1 MATVKHKRCPGNWR
15 EASGGYALS
24 GRASRRAEV
33 RDLPARILLLD
44 ITRIMP
50 LPDTMFCAQQINIPP
65 ELPDILKQFTKAAI
79 RTQPHDVLQW
89 SAGYFSA
96 LSKGEPLPVKDRIEM
111 PVATQ
116 KTDTGLTPGLL
127 KVLHKQLSPKGRV
140 SVIELEKKWKHLC
153 LPVEQLRALLQLDNF
168 GEEVEWLKV
177 LALGCSI
184 LGGSLMTSVKY
195 ACEILTTDPEGGP
208 ARIPFDTF
216 SFIYTYLASID
227 DEMPD
232 YTVEAFL
239 NTLKG
244 QVELK
249 GDLVGISDFFIPSKK
264 V

>member
-15 EASGGYALS
+15 
-24 GRASRRAEV
+24 GRAAVTRCPSERAAARRTSQ
-33 RDLPARILLLD
+33 LNSFRILLLD
-44 ITRIMP
+44 LTRIMP

-140 SVIELEKKWKHLC
+140 SMIELEKKWKHLC

-184 LGGSLMTSVKY
+184 LGGRSTEWHGAAQKLSDPGLLDLFCHALTWPVRELQSV
-195 ACEILTTDPEGGP
+195 
-208 ARIPFDTF
+208 
-216 SFIYTYLASID
+216 
-227 DEMPD
+227 
-232 YTVEAFL
+232 
-239 NTLKG
+239 
-244 QVELK
+244 
-249 GDLVGISDFFIPSKK
+249 
-264 V
+264 

>member
-1 MATVKHKRCPGNWR
+1 
-15 EASGGYALS
+15 
-24 GRASRRAEV
+24 
-33 RDLPARILLLD
+33 
-44 ITRIMP
+44 MP
-50 LPDTMFCAQQINIPP
+50 LLDTMFCAQQINIPP

-127 KVLHKQLSPKGRV
+127 KVLHKQLSPKGHV
-140 SVIELEKKWKHLC
+140 SVIEIEKKWKHLC

-184 LGGSLMTSVKY
+184 LGGSLMSSVKY

-227 DEMPD
+227 GEIPD
-232 YTVEAFL
+232 YKIEAFL
-239 NTLKG
+239 HTLKG
-244 QVELK
+244 QKIL
-249 GDLVGISDFFIPSKK
+249 GLIGFSDGHLPSTTGLNKSVRHLGASPK
-264 V
+264 T